1 MKKES
6 TQKRLSLKLA
16 KPAQRALQGGGITTL
31 KQLSGKSEEEILKLH
46 GIGRNAMLEVKK
58 ALMENGLSFAQ
69 KKK

>member
-6 TQKRLSLKLA
+6 AQKRLSLKLA
-16 KPAQRALQGGGITTL
+16 KPAQRALQGAGITTL
-31 KQLSGKSEEEILKLH
+31 KQLSGKCEEEILKLH
-46 GIGRNAMLEVKK
+46 GMGKNAMLEVKK